1 LEVRALLISLF
12 QLPSFFSDFG
22 QLQNNKHNYTTIT
35 TTKMARKIRMGM
47 IGGSLDAFIGA
58 VHRRGAVLDGEI
70 ELVCG
75 AFSSDPEKS
84 KAAGEA
90 FYLPADRV
98 YGSYEEMILKEKEL
112 PEGERM
118 DFVSVV
124 TPNHVHFPAAKMV
137 IENGFHLVMD
147 KPMTLTMEEAKELA
161 TIIEDSGLLFA
172 LTHNYTAYP
181 MVKEARHLIKA
192 GAIGKIRK
200 VIVEYPQGWLSGLL
214 EASGQKQAEW
224 RTDPA
229 RCGAAGG
236 IGDLGTHAENLAEYI
251 TGLKIT
257 ELIADLTIFVE
268 GRRLDDDANVLL
280 RFDNGAKGILHD
292 SQICN
297 GEENDLSIRI
307 YGEFG
312 GLKWKQQ
319 EPNTLIL
326 TNQEKGSRILRTG
339 VGDLSLHAQAHT
351 RQPAGHPEGYV
362 ETFASIYRNFAYAL
376 RARWGEE
383 ASKNAT
389 GGLTAESTN
398 PSGYDPEIH
407 DFPGVEEGLRGMA
420 FIQTVLKSN
429 KDQQWTRFE
438 V

>member
-1 LEVRALLISLF
+1 
-12 QLPSFFSDFG
+12 
-22 QLQNNKHNYTTIT
+22 
-35 TTKMARKIRMGM
+35 MARKIRMGM
-47 IGGSLDAFIGA
+47 IGGSLEALIGA
-58 VHRRGAVLDGEI
+58 VHRRGAALDGEI

-90 FYLPADRV
+90 FYLPSDRV
-98 YGSYEEMILKEKEL
+98 YGSYEEMILREKEL

-124 TPNHVHFPAAKMV
+124 TPNHVHFPAAKMA

-147 KPMTLTMEEAKELA
+147 KPITRTMEEARELA
-161 TIIEDSGLLFA
+161 KIIEDSGLLFA
-172 LTHNYTAYP
+172 LTHNYSAYP
-181 MVKEARHLIKA
+181 MVKEAKHLIKS
-192 GAIGKIRK
+192 GTIGEVRK

-224 RTDPA
+224 RTDPD

-236 IGDLGTHAENLAEYI
+236 IGDIGTHAENLAEYI

-257 ELIADLTIFVE
+257 ELMADLTIFVE
-268 GRRLDDDANVLL
+268 GRRLDDDANLLL
-280 RFDNGAKGILHD
+280 RFDNGAKGVLHN

-297 GEENDLSIRI
+297 GEENDLNIRV

-312 GLKWKQQ
+312 GLKWRQQ

-326 TNQEKGSRILRTG
+326 TNQETGSRIIRTG
-339 VGDLSLHAQAHT
+339 VGDLSSNAQAHT

-383 ASKNAT
+383 AMRNS
-389 GGLTAESTN
+389 GGSLSVSNTN

-407 DFPGVEEGLRGMA
+407 DFPGVEEGLRGMG

-429 KDQQWTRFE
+429 EEQKWTKFHI
-438 V
+438 